1 MDRIEDLDDHLP
13 DGRDD
18 AVARIDAALGRLRRS
33 MIRRGMGRR
42 VLDELALAIEPAI
55 VEVVDAIDEAARSE
69 ADGVSVATVAE
80 RLVVDPSQASRL
92 VAEAVRT
99 GLVERLASQADG
111 RRSLLRLTDSGTALI
126 AATCSSAVKAGLSI
140 RRLRSALS
148 ASRPLKESRAA
159 ATVSTAPFSSASS
172 NRAVA

>member
-1 MDRIEDLDDHLP
+1 MDGIEDMNDRLT

-33 MIRRGMGRR
+33 MIRRGLGRR
-42 VLDELALAIEPAI
+42 VLDELSLAIEPAI

-92 VAEAVRT
+92 VAEAVRA

-111 RRSLLRLTDSGTALI
+111 RRSLLRLTDSGRGLI
-126 AATCSSAVKAGLSI
+126 ASTRQAK
-140 RRLRSALS
+140 RRLLAAQIDDWSDAEVAAFADLLGRFSAI
-148 ASRPLKESRAA
+148 ARG
-159 ATVSTAPFSSASS
+159 
-172 NRAVA
+172 

>member
-126 AATCSSAVKAGLSI
+126 AATRQAK
-140 RRLRSALS
+140 RRLLRAQIDDWSDVEVAAFADLLGRFSAI
-148 ASRPLKESRAA
+148 ARG
-159 ATVSTAPFSSASS
+159 
-172 NRAVA
+172 

>member
-1 MDRIEDLDDHLP
+1 MDGIEDMDNRLP

-18 AVARIDAALGRLRRS
+18 AVARIDAALGKLRRS
-33 MIRRGMGRR
+33 MIRRGLGRR
-42 VLDELALAIEPAI
+42 VLDELGLAIEPAI

-92 VAEAVRT
+92 VAEAVRG

-111 RRSLLRLTDSGTALI
+111 RRSLLRLTDSGRGLI
-126 AATCSSAVKAGLSI
+126 EATRQAK
-140 RRLRSALS
+140 RRLLS
-148 ASRPLKESRAA
+148 AQIDDWSDAEVAA
-159 ATVSTAPFSSASS
+159 FADLLGRFSAIA
-172 NRAVA
+172 RG